1 MDEFKDKTNDEILLE
16 IKQME
21 LDHASAKQKVMDAF
35 DYMVSIEKRFEKAN
49 KAITERLK
57 R

>member
-1 MDEFKDKTNDEILLE
+1 
-16 IKQME
+16 
-21 LDHASAKQKVMDAF
+21 MDAF

-57 R
+57 RWYKCLV

>member
-1 MDEFKDKTNDEILLE
+1 MDEYKDKTNDEILLE

-21 LDHASAKQKVMDAF
+21 LDYISAKQKLVDAF
-35 DYMVSIEKRFEKAN
+35 DYVVAIEKRFKEAN
-49 KAITERLK
+49 KIITERLK